1 MSVHVPRP
9 TTPLHRW
16 IWRALIAGGALV
28 FALIVSA
35 LLWGILALMGD
46 EAGAAGARGVTLAAA
61 FCAAFD
67 VAALVALLAWDRI
80 ADKNSQ

>member
-16 IWRALIAGGALV
+16 IWRGLVAGGCLA
-28 FALIVSA
+28 FAIIVSA
-35 LLWGILALMGD
+35 ALWGVLSLAGD
-46 EAGAAGARGVTLAAA
+46 RAGAAGARGVTLVAALAAA
-61 FCAAFD
+61 LD
-67 VAALVALLAWDRI
+67 LAALVALLAWDRI